1 MGVFVVN
8 QEYSSRDFDVDPLQK
23 SEVGSIK
30 SILVRDIIEI
40 SPTVQSEN
48 TQLSADLS
56 EWQNGSQA
64 QGLMTFLRGRGY
76 SGMRLRNLKA
86 PFNE

>member
-1 MGVFVVN
+1 MGVFVVT

-40 SPTVQSEN
+40 SPTVLSEN

-56 EWQNGSQA
+56 
-64 QGLMTFLRGRGY
+64 
-76 SGMRLRNLKA
+76 
-86 PFNE
+86 